1 MVTITVY
8 NRKGGVG
15 KTTTCVNLAGCL
27 AKKYK
32 KRVLLIDC
40 DDQVNLTTAMTFC
53 ESNYDDAELEGDII
67 DVVTKHDRSVIHK
80 VRVDKDFKNKETGE
94 SESKLI
100 DTKISLIAGSEET
113 EFIEIDDV
121 FVLKSYLKEMEDD
134 YDYVIIDCP
143 PALNDMTTIALCASN
158 YVLVPV
164 NSGRDS
170 VNGYNMVYKAI
181 DRMKENGFNVN
192 IKLLGIFVNK
202 LRKVRVLEK
211 QYKEIW
217 LEDGEIDKDMVFQ
230 QYISDISD
238 IPNAYEMG
246 LPIHYYKP
254 RQRCAR
260 EYNKLVAE
268 ILARIGDE
276 VEIEGD

>member
-53 ESNYDDAELEGDII
+53 ESNYEDSSLEGDII

-80 VRVDKDFKNKETGE
+80 VRVDKDFKNKVTGE
-94 SESKLI
+94 PESKLI

-113 EFIEIDDV
+113 EFIEIEDV
-121 FVLKSYLKEMEDD
+121 FVLKSYLKEFEDE

-143 PALNDMTTIALCASN
+143 PALNDMTTLALCASN

-268 ILARIGDE
+268 ILDRIGDE
-276 VEIEGD
+276 VEIEGE

>member
-1 MVTITVY
+1 MVIITVY

-27 AKKYK
+27 AKRYK

-53 ESNYDDAELEGDII
+53 ESNYEDASLEGDII
-67 DVVTKHDRSVIHK
+67 DVVTKQDKRVIHK
-80 VRVDKDFKNKETGE
+80 VRVDKDFKNKVTGE
-94 SESKLI
+94 PESKLI

-113 EFIEIDDV
+113 EFIEIEDV
-121 FVLKSYLKEMEDD
+121 FVLKSYLKEFEDE

-143 PALNDMTTIALCASN
+143 PALNDMTTLALCASN

-268 ILARIGDE
+268 ILERIGDG
-276 VEIEGD
+276 VEIEGE